1 MAPVTPVFMRVLR
14 PRCYRTSHAV
24 YGIAAHLYPLLQY
37 HLPRYVTGLVMPF
50 TALLTASRL
59 TGCIC
64 LERMCLWMP
73 GVFVNHTN
81 HPSARWDAQQ
91 LMEAESFGT
100 VVDVPFPEV
109 PADASEEDVQEMV
122 QEHLAEILALHPA
135 AVLCQGEFTYTYLMI
150 HQLLLRHIP
159 VLAACSERQTE
170 ERHNADG
177 STTRV
182 SHFIFRQYRRF
193 AEYDTKGGKVL

>member
-1 MAPVTPVFMRVLR
+1 
-14 PRCYRTSHAV
+14 
-24 YGIAAHLYPLLQY
+24 
-37 HLPRYVTGLVMPF
+37 MPF

-100 VVDVPFPEV
+100 VVDV
-109 PADASEEDVQEMV
+109 
-122 QEHLAEILALHPA
+122 
-135 AVLCQGEFTYTYLMI
+135 TYTYLMI

-193 AEYDTKGGKVL
+193 AEYDTKGARML

>member
-1 MAPVTPVFMRVLR
+1 
-14 PRCYRTSHAV
+14 
-24 YGIAAHLYPLLQY
+24 
-37 HLPRYVTGLVMPF
+37 MP
-50 TALLTASRL
+50 
-59 TGCIC
+59 
-64 LERMCLWMP
+64 E
-73 GVFVNHTN
+73 VFVNHTN

-91 LMEAESFGT
+91 LKEAKSFGP

-109 PADASEEDVQEMV
+109 PADAPEEDVQVMV

-193 AEYDTKGGKVL
+193 AEYDTKGARML